1 MMIKGRSFY
10 EGPFLSMSTFGLL
23 RNIPGAFVVGN
34 QIKHG
39 GRELDLAS
47 FGARRNFKDV
57 RAQKFPHTDFFKTL
71 TACRK

>member
-1 MMIKGRSFY
+1 MMVKVYFMMIKGRSFY

-39 GRELDLAS
+39 GRELDLA
-47 FGARRNFKDV
+47 NT
-57 RAQKFPHTDFFKTL
+57 RAKRL
-71 TACRK
+71 RMRKVSQQESLFLS